1 MMQILDNEKE
11 QKIIPIF
18 RLAFRPFFLSAA
30 LFSAVAMVVWAMFW
44 SGSSHVTGLMYG
56 HPIWWHAHE
65 MMIGFTGAI
74 IIGFLLTAVQT
85 WTGVPGIRSTKLAIV
100 FTLWLIARIGLLFG
114 QPSYIWMFI
123 DLSWI
128 PLAAYFLLKPILLRR
143 QWNNLFFAPL
153 LLLLTALNVQL
164 HLIAMGLV
172 ENSLRQTSFIALVV
186 IAIIVLVVGGRV
198 IPFFTWRGTQTEQI
212 TRVKWIEYAALIPA
226 WLLLVATFLPL
237 PSNYNWIVANLL
249 MVTAVTNMIRFV
261 RWRTL
266 STLKVPLLW
275 SLHLAYLCMILGLFA
290 IGLSMVSHVVSYSI
304 ALHLMTVGGIGGMI
318 LSMMARVSLGHTGRS
333 LQVGYWVKIAFVCLL
348 LSTLVRSVLIWVY
361 PSLTINGYV
370 FSAILWAI
378 AFSIFTIVYYPIL
391 TKPRVDGR
399 PG

>member
-56 HPIWWHAHE
+56 QPIWWHAHE

-172 ENSLRQTSFIALVV
+172 ENSLRQTSFVALVV

-212 TRVKWIEYAALIPA
+212 TRVKWIEYAALIPV
-226 WLLLVATFLPL
+226 WLLLIATFVPL

-318 LSMMARVSLGHTGRS
+318 LSMMTRVSLGHTGHS
-333 LQVGYWVKIAFVCLL
+333 LQVGYWVQIAFVCLL

>member
-1 MMQILDNEKE
+1 MQILDNEKE

-56 HPIWWHAHE
+56 QPIWWHAHE

-172 ENSLRQTSFIALVV
+172 ENSLRQTSFVALVV

-212 TRVKWIEYAALIPA
+212 TRVKWIEYAALIPV
-226 WLLLVATFLPL
+226 WLLLIATFLPL

-275 SLHLAYLCMILGLFA
+275 CLHLAYLCMILGLFA

-333 LQVGYWVKIAFVCLL
+333 LQVGCWVQIAFVCLL

>member
-44 SGSSHVTGLMYG
+44 SGSSLVTGLMYG
-56 HPIWWHAHE
+56 QPIWWHAHE

-153 LLLLTALNVQL
+153 MLLLTALNVQL

-172 ENSLRQTSFIALVV
+172 ENSLRQTSFVALVV

-212 TRVKWIEYAALIPA
+212 TRVKWIEYAALIPV
-226 WLLLVATFLPL
+226 WLLLIVTFLPL

-275 SLHLAYLCMILGLFA
+275 SLHLAYLCMILGLFS

-333 LQVGYWVKIAFVCLL
+333 LQVGYLVQIAFVCLL
-348 LSTLVRSVLIWVY
+348 LSTLIRSVLIWVY